1 MREIFL
7 IPTIDSFQIFVD
19 LVNISRFSSIS
30 LTQET
35 QAVRFLSKK
44 NDCFLLL
51 SSAFGT
57 GLWDFTEFHLVV
69 DGLPSINMEL
79 FCSGLRERSGDQ
91 KK

>member
-1 MREIFL
+1 MREFFL

-19 LVNISRFSSIS
+19 LVNISRFFF

-57 GLWDFTEFHLVV
+57 GLWGFTEFHLVV